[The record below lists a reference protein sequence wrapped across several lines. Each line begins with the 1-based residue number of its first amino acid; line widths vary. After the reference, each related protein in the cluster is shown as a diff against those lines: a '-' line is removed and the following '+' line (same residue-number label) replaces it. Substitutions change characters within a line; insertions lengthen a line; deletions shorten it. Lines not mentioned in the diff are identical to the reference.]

1 MTAQPL
7 EIATPASVPPQRG
20 GPWKFWGTTLWGLA
34 IIATMVVVGSGGTFT
49 GLLWL
54 KPDPNLT
61 MPQLE
66 ALILSNSV
74 LLSVIFGA
82 AIACALAVLLLAVRL
97 SGLGARDYL
106 GLTLPRRRDLLI
118 GLAAVV
124 VLYAV
129 YLLLSRLFAPHAP
142 DWFIGVYRHSLG
154 ADTALALAV
163 AIVLLAPLG
172 EELIVRGFLL
182 RGWAASR
189 MGPTFAI
196 VLTAAL
202 WTGMHTQYE
211 PFVLS
216 YIFGIGLLF
225 GWLRQRTGSTLLTM
239 MLHATQNAVVLAQT
253 ALTVWWLG

>member
-1 MTAQPL
+1 MTAQTVDIVPTD
-7 EIATPASVPPQRG
+7 AAPSPA

-34 IIATMVVVGSGGTFT
+34 IIATMVIVGSGGTFA

-66 ALILSNSV
+66 ALILSNS
-74 LLSVIFGA
+74 LLLAVIFGA
-82 AIACALAVLLLAVRL
+82 AMACALAVLLLAVRL
-97 SGLGARDYL
+97 SGLSAREYL

-118 GLAAVV
+118 GLAALAA
-124 VLYAV
+124 LYAI
-129 YLLLSRLFAPHAP
+129 YLLSSRLFAPHAP
-142 DWFIGVYRHSLG
+142 EWFKGVYRRSLG
-154 ADTALALAV
+154 ADTLPALAV

-196 VLTAAL
+196 ILTSAL

-216 YIFGIGLLF
+216 YIFGIGLLL

-239 MLHATQNAVVLAQT
+239 MLHATQNAIVLAQT
-253 ALTVWWLG
+253 AFTVWWLG